1 MPLPGYAAPDNE
13 ALSWQ
18 TKWLLAIQHV
28 LVVAATPIT
37 AVFLIAKA
45 LHFSDTVTAS
55 VLSATFL
62 MCGLGTILQ
71 SLGIGSF
78 GARLPFIMV
87 PGGAPIAI
95 FVAIA
100 LQTNIQTAI
109 GAVILTSLFYFIA
122 LPVFRR
128 CLHHFPPFIIGIML
142 LMVSINLIRLYG
154 GLITGQPGSS
164 DFAHPDSIIL
174 SLGTILI
181 TLICAI
187 AFTGILRQLSVMF
200 GLLAGTILGMLLGS
214 TDFSSVTHGPLFSVP
229 QLFPFGWPEFNFTA
243 SLPLLIYAVISM
255 AEATGQT
262 IATAEIVNSTQD
274 VRQAI
279 PRTIRGDALM
289 SLLGGIFGTSLII
302 TSGENIGVVRTTNV
316 KSRHVTAI
324 AGLILIL
331 IALFSPLVRLA
342 TCLPGPVIC
351 GTAVIV
357 FSIIGVIGIDMIARE
372 PLHTPGKT
380 YALAMGLAMGMLPI
394 LVPGLYKNFPQLVQM
409 VLGNGMA
416 AGTLTAIFVNSLF
429 IWSEKRRLT
438 AQNLRP

>member
-1 MPLPGYAAPDNE
+1 MPLPRPAVLNNE

-18 TKWLLAIQHV
+18 TKLLLAIQHV

-45 LHFSDTVTAS
+45 FHFSEAVTTS

-62 MCGLGTILQ
+62 MCGLGAIVQ
-71 SLGIGSF
+71 SLGVGSI

-95 FVAIA
+95 FIAIA
-100 LQTNIQTAI
+100 LQTNIQTAV
-109 GAVILTSLFYFIA
+109 GAVILTSLFYFLA

-128 CLHHFPPFIIGIML
+128 FLHHFPPFIIGIML
-142 LMVSINLIRLYG
+142 LLVSINLIRLYG
-154 GLITGQPGSS
+154 GLITGQPGSAN
-164 DFAHPDSIIL
+164 FAPPESIAL
-174 SLGTILI
+174 SLATILI
-181 TLICAI
+181 TLLFAL

-200 GLLAGTILGMLLGS
+200 GLLGGTILGILSGS
-214 TDFSSVTHGPLFSVP
+214 ADFSAVSHGPLFSVP
-229 QLFPFGWPEFNFTA
+229 QLFPFGWPVFNLTA

-255 AEATGQT
+255 AEAAGQT

-274 VRQAI
+274 VHKAI
-279 PRTIRGDALM
+279 PRTVRGDAIM

-324 AGLILIL
+324 AGLLLIL

-342 TCLPGPVIC
+342 TCLPGPVVC

-380 YALAMGLAMGMLPI
+380 YALATGLVMGMLPI
-394 LVPGLYKNFPQLVQM
+394 LVPGLYQNFPSVVQM
-409 VLGNGMA
+409 VFGNGMA
-416 AGTLTAIFVNSLF
+416 AGTLTAIMVNSLF
-429 IWSEKRRLT
+429 LFSEKR
-438 AQNLRP
+438 AALRSRS

>member
-1 MPLPGYAAPDNE
+1 MPQPGLTTPDND
-13 ALSWQ
+13 ALPWQ
-18 TKWLLAIQHV
+18 TTLLLALQHV

-37 AVFLIAKA
+37 SVFLIAKA
-45 LHFSDTVTAS
+45 LHFTDTVTAS

-62 MCGLGTILQ
+62 MCGLGAILQ
-71 SLGIGSF
+71 SLGVKGV

-122 LPVFRR
+122 LPIFRR

-154 GLITGQPGSS
+154 GLIIGQPGSA
-164 DFAHPDSIIL
+164 DFAHPTSIIL

-181 TLICAI
+181 TLIFAL
-187 AFTGILRQLSVMF
+187 AFSGILRQLAVMF
-200 GLLAGTILGMLLGS
+200 GLLAGT
-214 TDFSSVTHGPLFSVP
+214 
-229 QLFPFGWPEFNFTA
+229 
-243 SLPLLIYAVISM
+243 
-255 AEATGQT
+255 
-262 IATAEIVNSTQD
+262 
-274 VRQAI
+274 
-279 PRTIRGDALM
+279 
-289 SLLGGIFGTSLII
+289 LLGGIFGTSLII

-316 KSRHVTAI
+316 KSRFVTAA
-324 AGLILIL
+324 AGGLLIL
-331 IALFSPLVRLA
+331 IAIFAPLVRLA
-342 TCLPGPVIC
+342 TCLPGSVVC

-394 LVPGLYKNFPQLVQM
+394 LVPGLYQNFPAGVQM
-409 VLGNGMA
+409 VFGNGMA
-416 AGTLTAIFVNSLF
+416 AGTLTAILVNSLF
-429 IWSEKRRLT
+429 NWSEKRTQARVKS
-438 AQNLRP
+438 

>member
-1 MPLPGYAAPDNE
+1 MPQPGLTTPDND
-13 ALSWQ
+13 ALPWQ
-18 TKWLLAIQHV
+18 TTLLLALQHV

-37 AVFLIAKA
+37 SVFLIAKA
-45 LHFSDTVTAS
+45 LHFTDTVTAS

-62 MCGLGTILQ
+62 MCGLGAILQ
-71 SLGIGSF
+71 SLGVKGV

-122 LPVFRR
+122 LPIFRR

-154 GLITGQPGSS
+154 GLIIGQPGSA
-164 DFAHPDSIIL
+164 DFAHPTSIIL

-181 TLICAI
+181 TLIFAL
-187 AFTGILRQLSVMF
+187 AFSGILRQLAVMF
-200 GLLAGTILGMLLGS
+200 GLLAGTLLGMALGS
-214 TDFSSVTHGPLFSVP
+214 TDFSGVSHGPLFSFP
-229 QLFPFGWPEFNFTA
+229 QLLPFGWPIFDLSA

-262 IATAEIVNSTQD
+262 IATAEIVNSTQN
-274 VRQAI
+274 VQQAI
-279 PRTIRGDALM
+279 P
-289 SLLGGIFGTSLII
+289 
-302 TSGENIGVVRTTNV
+302 RTTNV
-316 KSRHVTAI
+316 KSRFVTAA
-324 AGLILIL
+324 AGGLLIL
-331 IALFSPLVRLA
+331 IAIFAPLVRLA
-342 TCLPGPVIC
+342 TCLPGSVVC

-394 LVPGLYKNFPQLVQM
+394 LVPGLYQNFPAGVQM
-409 VLGNGMA
+409 VFGNGMA
-416 AGTLTAIFVNSLF
+416 AGTLTAILVNSLF
-429 IWSEKRRLT
+429 NWSEKRTQARVKS
-438 AQNLRP
+438 